1 MRVRGEARLLAACAA
16 AALLCACGGNHAAAT
31 GSLTATLQP
40 CETREVSVDGATLV
54 LHANAD
60 AKLGTIEVASAP
72 DVTQRAAALADI
84 EKTFGPPHPDN
95 RVMQRPGKW
104 GLSVLTDPCGRVA
117 TPAPLFSP
125 HR

>member
-1 MRVRGEARLLAACAA
+1 MACAA
-16 AALLCACGGNHAAAT
+16 AALLCACAGNRAAT
-31 GSLTATLQP
+31 GSLTQTLQP
-40 CETREVSVDGATLV
+40 CETREVSLDGTTLV

-60 AKLGTIEVASAP
+60 AKLGSIEVASAP
-72 DVTQRAAALADI
+72 DPAQRAAALADVQ
-84 EKTFGPPHPDN
+84 KTFGPAHPDD

-104 GLSVLTDPCGRVA
+104 GLSVLTDPCGRVV